1 MQVVLAPELTLVG
14 LQASEET
21 RVEAIRFTVVL
32 WDEPFSEEVMVA
44 VWFVVIV
51 PTVAL
56 KVVDVLPAGTVTEA
70 ATGSA
75 ALLLE
80 SATVLPPLGA
90 A

>member
-1 MQVVLAPELTLVG
+1 
-14 LQASEET
+14 
-21 RVEAIRFTVVL
+21 
-32 WDEPFSEEVMVA
+32 MVA

-56 KVVDVLPAGTVTEA
+56 KVVDVLPAGTATEA
-70 ATGSA
+70 ATASA

-80 SATVLPPLGA
+80 SPTLLPPLGA

>member
-14 LQASEET
+14 LQAREET
-21 RVEAIRFTVVL
+21 KVEETRFTVVL
-32 WDEPFSEEVMVA
+32 WDAPFKIAVIVA
-44 VWFVVIV
+44 VWLVVIV

-56 KVVDVLPAGTVTEA
+56 KVVEVLPEGTVTEA

-75 ALLLE
+75 LLLLE
-80 SATVLPPLGA
+80 SPTVLPPLGA

>member
-1 MQVVLAPELTLVG
+1 MQLVLLPELTLVG
-14 LQASEET
+14 LQATEET
-21 RVEAIRFTVVL
+21 RVGAIRFTVVL
-32 WDEPFSEEVMVA
+32 WDEPVKVAVMVA

-56 KVVDVLPAGTVTEA
+56 KVAEVLLVGTVTEA

-75 ALLLE
+75 VLLLD
-80 SATVLPPLGA
+80 SPTVLPPLGA